1 VDRSPIITRSE
12 VTWVVF
18 ILGGIAFLVAVAVAV
33 SVGSVLT
40 ALPFVLGAAVAFA
53 VVVLVAALAGIYAE
67 R

>member
-33 SVGSVLT
+33 FVGSVLT

>member
-33 SVGSVLT
+33 FVGSVLT

-53 VVVLVAALAGIYAE
+53 VVVLVAALAGTYAE

>member
-18 ILGGIAFLVAVAVAV
+18 ILGGIAFLAVAVF
-33 SVGSVLT
+33 VGSVLT

>member
-18 ILGGIAFLVAVAVAV
+18 ILGGIAFLVAVAVF
-33 SVGSVLT
+33 VGSVLT

-53 VVVLVAALAGIYAE
+53 VVVLVAALAGTYAE

>member
-1 VDRSPIITRSE
+1 MDRSPIITRSE

-18 ILGGIAFLVAVAVAV
+18 ILGGIAFLVAVAVF
-33 SVGSVLT
+33 VGSVLT

-53 VVVLVAALAGIYAE
+53 VAALAGIYAE

>member
-1 VDRSPIITRSE
+1 VGGLH
-12 VTWVVF
+12 F
-18 ILGGIAFLVAVAVAV
+18 GGIAFLVAVAVAV
-33 SVGSVLT
+33 FVGSVLT